1 VTRPPSTRPVLLEEL
16 AWPRVAGLVAD
27 GESLCLLPVG
37 AIEQHG
43 RHLPL
48 VTDSQIA
55 TSLCSAVSARTG
67 VPLLPSLDVT
77 SSQAHTTRWPGTL
90 ALAPRTFIEVVVQLS
105 TWVRAAG
112 FRKLLIVNAHGGNRG
127 PLLVATD
134 EIRCQGDLQIGAID
148 YFELTPE
155 ILARFTA
162 DGDDIH
168 ANAAETSLM
177 LHLRPELVDISEVRD
192 DPDRTAGRVF
202 RYTVAQSSRDGLT
215 GSPSLAS
222 ADAGAELF
230 ALLVDALSDRVERGR
245 AESPPALS

>member
-1 VTRPPSTRPVLLEEL
+1 VSRPAAGLPVLLEEL
-16 AWPRVAGLVAD
+16 TWPRVAGLVAGGD
-27 GESLCLLPVG
+27 GLCLLPVG

-48 VTDSQIA
+48 VTDRQIA
-55 TSLCSAVSARTG
+55 TSLCKAVSARTG
-67 VPLLPSLDVT
+67 VPLLPTLAVT

-90 ALAPRTFIEVVVQLS
+90 ALSPRTFVEVVVQVS
-105 TWVRAAG
+105 RWVSAAG
-112 FRKLLIVNAHGGNRG
+112 FRKLLIVNTHGGNRG

-134 EIRCQGDLQIGAID
+134 EIRCRGDLQVGSID
-148 YFELTPE
+148 YFELTPA

-177 LHLRPELVDISEVRD
+177 LHLRPELVDLAEVRD

-215 GSPSLAS
+215 GAPSRAS
-222 ADAGAELF
+222 AEAGAELF
-230 ALLVDALSDRVERGR
+230 AMLVDALSELVDRGR
-245 AESPPALS
+245 AESPPDLT